1 MKVAIETLGCKVN
14 FYESEVIKGIFI
26 NNKYEIVSLEDK
38 PDVVVINTCS
48 VTNQS
53 DAKDRK
59 IIRKAKRENPDAII
73 IVCGCYTQQDPKE
86 LKDLDID
93 IILGNKDKTLIVT
106 LLEEYLK
113 NRKQIKKI
121 YNLQEAEFEE
131 MQIAKNYDRTRAFV
145 KIEDG
150 CDNYCSYCI
159 IPYVR
164 GRVRFKDY
172 DSAYNEIKALVA
184 DGFKE
189 IVLTGIHTGRYP
201 NLTKLIHEISKLD
214 GLERIRISSIE
225 ITEINNEEFLTE
237 LKDNPK
243 LCKHMHI
250 PVQSA
255 CNNTL
260 KMMNRKYT
268 IEEFN
273 EIIKKIRTIKPDIN
287 ITTDLIVGFPTETEE
302 DFNESLKNAEEL
314 KFGKIHVF
322 PYSKRN
328 GTAASKIKNLVSD
341 KQKTERT
348 HKMLELSDK
357 LEKEYYQ
364 KYINK
369 EVILLTEE
377 YKDGYTYGYTD
388 NYLRIKVKENIE
400 RGKLVKVKI
409 TSLED
414 LILIGYLL

>member
-14 FYESEVIKGIFI
+14 FYESEVIKGIFLE
-26 NNKYEIVSLEDK
+26 NNYQIVTLDEA

-59 IIRKAKRENPDAII
+59 IIRKAKRENPNSII
-73 IVCGCYTQQDPKE
+73 IVCGCYAQQDPKE
-86 LKDLDID
+86 LDSLDID
-93 IILGNKDKTLIVT
+93 IILGNKDKTQIVT

-113 NRKQIKKI
+113 NKTQIKKI
-121 YNLQEAEFEE
+121 YNLDNIEFEE
-131 MQIAKNYDRTRAFV
+131 MQIAKSYDRTRAFV

-164 GRVRFKDY
+164 GNVRFKNY
-172 DSAYNEIKALVA
+172 DSAYNEIKGLVE

-225 ITEINNEEFLTE
+225 ITEINNEEFLNE
-237 LKDNPK
+237 LKNNPK

-255 CNNTL
+255 ENNTL

-268 IEEFN
+268 IEEFSD
-273 EIIKKIRTIKPDIN
+273 IIEKIRNTKPEIN

-302 DFNESLKNAEEL
+302 EFNECIKNAEKL
-314 KFGKIHVF
+314 KFGKIHIF

-328 GTAASKIKNLVSD
+328 GTAASKMKNVVSD
-341 KQKTERT
+341 KQKDERT
-348 HKMLELSDK
+348 HLMLALSDK

-364 KYINK
+364 KYIGK
-369 EVILLTEE
+369 EVKVLTEE
-377 YKDGYTYGYTD
+377 FKDGYTYGYSD
-388 NYLRIKVKENIE
+388 NYLRIKINHNIPKGTIV
-400 RGKLVKVKI
+400 RVKI
-409 TSLED
+409 TSLDNLTLVGD
-414 LILIGYLL
+414 LL

>member
-14 FYESEVIKGIFI
+14 FYESEVIKGIFLE
-26 NNKYEIVSLEDK
+26 NNYQIVTLDEA

-59 IIRKAKRENPDAII
+59 IIRKAKRENPNSII

-86 LKDLDID
+86 LDSLDID
-93 IILGNKDKTLIVT
+93 IILGNKDKTQIIT

-113 NRKQIKKI
+113 NKTQIKKI
-121 YNLQEAEFEE
+121 YNLDNIEFEE
-131 MQIAKNYDRTRAFV
+131 MQIAKSYDRTRAFV

-164 GRVRFKDY
+164 GNVRFKDY
-172 DSAYNEIKALVA
+172 DSAYNEIKGLVE

-225 ITEINNEEFLTE
+225 ITEINNEEFLNE
-237 LKDNPK
+237 LKNNPK

-255 CNNTL
+255 ENNTL

-268 IEEFN
+268 IEEFSD
-273 EIIKKIRTIKPDIN
+273 IINKIRSIKPEIN

-302 DFNESLKNAEEL
+302 EFNKCIRNAEKL

-328 GTAASKIKNLVSD
+328 GTAASKMKNIVSD
-341 KQKTERT
+341 KQKDERT
-348 HKMLELSDK
+348 HLMLALSDK

-364 KYINK
+364 KYIGK
-369 EVILLTEE
+369 EISILAEE
-377 YKDGYTYGYTD
+377 FKDGYTYGYSD
-388 NYLRIKVKENIE
+388 NYLRVKINHNIPK
-400 RGKLVKVKI
+400 GTIVKVKI
-409 TSLED
+409 TSLDNLTLVGD
-414 LILIGYLL
+414 LL

>member
-14 FYESEVIKGIFI
+14 FYESEVIKGIFLE
-26 NNKYEIVSLEDK
+26 NNYQIVTLDEA

-59 IIRKAKRENPDAII
+59 IIRKAKRENPNSII

-86 LKDLDID
+86 LDSLDID
-93 IILGNKDKTLIVT
+93 IILGNKDKTQIIT

-113 NRKQIKKI
+113 NKTQIKKI
-121 YNLQEAEFEE
+121 YNLDNIEFEE
-131 MQIAKNYDRTRAFV
+131 MQIAKSYDRTRAFV

-164 GRVRFKDY
+164 GNVRFKDY
-172 DSAYNEIKALVA
+172 DSAYNEIKGLVE

-225 ITEINNEEFLTE
+225 ITEINNEEFLNE
-237 LKDNPK
+237 LKNNPK

-255 CNNTL
+255 ENNTL

-268 IEEFN
+268 IEEFTD
-273 EIIKKIRTIKPDIN
+273 IINKIRNIKPEIN

-302 DFNESLKNAEEL
+302 EFNKCIRNAEKL

-328 GTAASKIKNLVSD
+328 GTAASKMKNIVSD
-341 KQKTERT
+341 KQKDERT
-348 HKMLELSDK
+348 HLMLALSDK

-364 KYINK
+364 KYIGK
-369 EVILLTEE
+369 EISILAEE
-377 YKDGYTYGYTD
+377 FKDGYTYGYSD
-388 NYLRIKVKENIE
+388 NYLRIKINHNIPK
-400 RGKLVKVKI
+400 GTIVKVKI
-409 TSLED
+409 SSLEN
-414 LILIGYLL
+414 LTLIGDLL